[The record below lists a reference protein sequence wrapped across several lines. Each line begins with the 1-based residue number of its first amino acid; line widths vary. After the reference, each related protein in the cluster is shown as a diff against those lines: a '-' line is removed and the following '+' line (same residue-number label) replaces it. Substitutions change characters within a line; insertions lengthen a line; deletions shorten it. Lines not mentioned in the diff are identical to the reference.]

1 MAVISSITFPNND
14 TVGRKA
20 MSHAADAILHAMK
33 AGKRTGDHILVT
45 MDDGTTQQYTLGAHS
60 IAWDGAIKKHMK
72 GIDCA
77 FSLTAYAS
85 RLPDLGLGFAC
96 RYYGG
101 SAAKDLTPG
110 EAKALSD
117 NGI

>member
-60 IAWDGAIKKHMK
+60 IGSGDAG
-72 GIDCA
+72 
-77 FSLTAYAS
+77 LTVNVS
-85 RLPDLGLGFAC
+85 
-96 RYYGG
+96 
-101 SAAKDLTPG
+101 PG
-110 EAKALSD
+110 MEP
-117 NGI
+117 